1 MINYVVGFAFD
12 ESKEN
17 VLLMR
22 KNRPDW
28 QKGYLNGLG
37 GHIEINEYPLH
48 AMRREAYEEAGIDV
62 SWKYR
67 AFIYKPNIFNLYV
80 FYAYSDEIFNFQ
92 QKEDEI
98 LNIYNTLKIYKEK
111 MIHNLYFMIPYGIMG
126 TPVKNMTLQY

>member
-1 MINYVVGFAFD
+1 MVNYVVGFAFD
-12 ESKEN
+12 KNREN

-37 GHIEINEYPLH
+37 GHVENNEYPLY
-48 AMRREAYEEAGIDV
+48 AMNREAYEEAGIDV

-67 AFIYKPNIFNLYV
+67 AFIYKPSVFNLYV

-98 LNIYNTLKIYKEK
+98 LNIYNTLEIFKEK

-126 TPVKNMTLQY
+126 SPVKKMILEY